1 MGSEREEG
9 QMKRYENRRVLVTG
23 ATGGLGTEVCRRL
36 AEEGARLAV
45 ADLAGSPL
53 DPLVA
58 SLRGSDHLPL
68 ELDVS
73 DEDQWRNAA
82 ARLETAWGG
91 LDVLVNNA
99 AIGSIA
105 TVEDE
110 ERARW
115 DQVVAVDQTGVWLG
129 MKHLG
134 PLIERSGGGSIVNV
148 ASILGSTGG
157 LGNSIAY
164 HAAKGAVRTMTK
176 NAALH
181 WATRG
186 VRVNSLHPGF
196 IETPQLVERF
206 AGSER
211 HRAMIANTPMGR
223 LGRPAEIAGA
233 VAFLGSDDA
242 GYMTGSEV
250 YADGGWTAR

>member
-1 MGSEREEG
+1 MRRYDERT
-9 QMKRYENRRVLVTG
+9 VLVTG
-23 ATGGLGTEVCRRL
+23 ATGGLGTEICRRL
-36 AEEGARLAV
+36 ASEGARVVV
-45 ADLAGSPL
+45 ADLDGTDLEGTLAAVSGEGH
-53 DPLVA
+53 
-58 SLRGSDHLPL
+58 RGLA
-68 ELDVS
+68 LDVS
-73 DEDQWRNAA
+73 REDQWAA
-82 ARLETAWGG
+82 AAQEIETAFGR

-110 ERARW
+110 ERERW
-115 DQVVAVDQTGVWLG
+115 DDVLAVDATGVWLG
-129 MKHLG
+129 MKHVG

-157 LGNSIAY
+157 FGNSVAY
-164 HAAKGAVRTMTK
+164 HAAKGAVRSMTK

-196 IETPQLVERF
+196 IETPQLLGRF
-206 AGSER
+206 EGSER
-211 HRAMIANTPMGR
+211 HRAMLANTPMGR
-223 LGRPAEIAGA
+223 LGRPEEIAGT

-242 GYMTGSEV
+242 GYMTGAEV

>member
-1 MGSEREEG
+1 M
-9 QMKRYENRRVLVTG
+9 RYVNRRVLVTG
-23 ATGGLGTEVCRRL
+23 AGGGLGTEICERL
-36 AEEGARLAV
+36 AAEGARLLAADLPGAALEEALDSLADGSHLAV
-45 ADLAGSPL
+45 A
-53 DPLVA
+53 
-58 SLRGSDHLPL
+58 
-68 ELDVS
+68 LDVS
-73 DEDQWRNAA
+73 REDDWRAA
-82 ARLETAWGG
+82 VDRIERELGG

-99 AIGSIA
+99 AIGSVE

-110 ERARW
+110 EREHW
-115 DQVVAVDQTGVWLG
+115 DRVMAVDATGVWMG
-129 MKHLG
+129 MKHAG
-134 PLIERSGGGSIVNV
+134 PLIERSGGGAIVNV

-157 LGNSIAY
+157 LGNSVAY

-196 IETPQLVERF
+196 IETPQLLERYE
-206 AGSER
+206 GTDR
-211 HRAMIANTPMGR
+211 HRAMVANTPMGR
-223 LGRPAEIAGA
+223 LGRPAEIAGV

-242 GYMTGSEV
+242 GYMTGAEV